1 MLTEQQ
7 LQCIELLA
15 QGTLTNAEIAKK
27 IGYSERVI
35 YDWKKKDEFKDALHK
50 RTQEFKQAMAEEGQ
64 LRMAAKG
71 QMALDNIVMLA
82 NNANSEKVMLDANV
96 FIWENVFG
104 KATTKVDITKD
115 KEDKGKDNFED
126 IDNII
131 DNVIDIE
138 GKKKAK

>member
-64 LRMAAKG
+64 LRMVSKG
-71 QMALDNIVMLA
+71 QMALNNIVMLA

-104 KATTKVDITKD
+104 KATTRVDITKD
-115 KEDKGKDNFED
+115 KDKDNQNNFED
-126 IDNII
+126 IDNIVN
-131 DNVIDIE
+131 NVIDIKD
-138 GKKKAK
+138 KKKAK

>member
-35 YDWKKKDEFKDALHK
+35 YDWKKKNEFKDALRK

-64 LRMAAKG
+64 LRMVSKG
-71 QMALDNIVMLA
+71 QMALNNIVMLA

-104 KATTKVDITKD
+104 KATTRVDITKD
-115 KEDKGKDNFED
+115 KDKDNQNNFED
-126 IDNII
+126 IDNIVN
-131 DNVIDIE
+131 NVIDIKD
-138 GKKKAK
+138 KKKAK